1 MSREIKCSEAIC
13 EGLMQA
19 MAQDDSVY
27 LIGQGV
33 PDASQTYGT
42 TKDIVKK
49 YPNRVFDTPVSEA
62 AMVGLML
69 GSSLVGLKP
78 VMTMARFEF
87 LLLAI
92 DQLVNQAAKWNYT
105 FGGKENISFTLR
117 VIVGRGWG
125 QGPQHSQSLHAWFAH
140 VPGLK
145 VVMPATAY
153 DAKGL
158 LMACIADPNPV
169 LFIEH
174 RWLHG
179 LSGIVPE
186 SSYTVPIGTTN
197 ILKEGSDVTV
207 VALSYATIDAI
218 KAEKI
223 VAKDGISID
232 LLNVT
237 TLNPFDDRR
246 ILASVK
252 KTGRLIVCDYACA
265 TGSFASEIISR
276 VAQKAFS
283 ALKSPPIKIA
293 LPDLPLATT
302 RALANFYYPT
312 DIHIANA
319 IKKVLG
325 IMGRDYP
332 LSINETDYLDVPDA
346 SYTGPF

>member
-1 MSREIKCSEAIC
+1 MSREIKYAEAIC
-13 EGLMQA
+13 EGLEQK

-27 LIGQGV
+27 LMGQGV

-42 TKDIVKK
+42 TKDIAKK
-49 YPNRVFDTPVSEA
+49 YPGRVFETPVSEG
-62 AMVGLML
+62 AMVGVML

-87 LLLAI
+87 LLLAV

-105 FGGKENISFTLR
+105 FGGKENVSFTLR

-145 VVMPATAY
+145 VVMPATPY

-158 LMACIADPNPV
+158 LMASIDDPNPV
-169 LFIEH
+169 VFIEH

-179 LSGIVPE
+179 LSGVVPE
-186 SSYTVPIGTTN
+186 TLYTVPLGITKA
-197 ILKEGSDVTV
+197 LKQGSDATV

-218 KAEKI
+218 KAEKT
-223 VAKDGISID
+223 VAKEGISID

-237 TLNPFDDRR
+237 TLNPFDDRE
-246 ILASVK
+246 IIASVK
-252 KTGRLIVCDYACA
+252 KTGHLIVCDYACS

-276 VAQKAFS
+276 VCEKAFG
-283 ALKSPPIKIA
+283 ALKSPPVKIT

-312 DIHIANA
+312 DGHIVNA

-325 IMGRDYP
+325 IP
-332 LSINETDYLDVPDA
+332 VKESALSIKETDYLDVPDA
-346 SYTGPF
+346 TYTGPF